1 MSTVTA
7 QWVPVPSLGTADQ
20 ISYANAD
27 YIVLDVLEQPIGGW
41 VVVANAVDD
50 NEKPAKRWSLVYANA
65 DATAQLAHREI
76 GGEH

>member
-1 MSTVTA
+1 MSTLTS
-7 QWVPVPSLGTADQ
+7 QWVPVADLGTADQ

-50 NEKPAKRWSLVYANA
+50 TARPAKRVGLVFGNPV
-65 DATAQLAHREI
+65 ATVLLAHRVVSR
-76 GGEH
+76 